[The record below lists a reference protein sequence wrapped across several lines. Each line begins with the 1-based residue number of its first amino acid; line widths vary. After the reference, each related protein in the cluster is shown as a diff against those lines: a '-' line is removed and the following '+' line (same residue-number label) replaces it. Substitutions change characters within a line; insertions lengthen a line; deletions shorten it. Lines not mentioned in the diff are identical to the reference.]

1 MKYDAIIV
9 AGGVGKRADL
19 GFNKVLFKM
28 KNGKTV
34 LENACSCFI
43 EDDDCLKVIVVTNE
57 DIKIASNKVNI
68 VKGGKERYE
77 SVLNGLA
84 LVTSPYVL
92 IHDGA
97 RPFLDIEDLNNL
109 KEAVSKDNYAILA
122 KKAVD
127 TIKYVNNGYID
138 KTIDRE
144 HIYYALTPQAFK
156 SVDLKKAYE
165 NIDLRGITDDAS
177 IMEKYGCKVKIV
189 ESKRPNIKLTNKED
203 FLNI

>member
-127 TIKYVNNGYID
+127 TIKYVNDDYID

>member
-127 TIKYVNNGYID
+127 TIKYVNDDYID

-177 IMEKYGCKVKIV
+177 IMEKYGYKVKIV

>member
-43 EDDDCLKVIVVTNE
+43 EDNDCLKVIVVTNE

-127 TIKYVNNGYID
+127 TIKYVNDDYID

>member
-127 TIKYVNNGYID
+127 TIKYVNDGYID

>member
-177 IMEKYGCKVKIV
+177 IMEKYGYKVKIV

>member
-1 MKYDAIIV
+1 MKYDAIVV
-9 AGGVGKRADL
+9 AGGVGKRANL

-43 EDDDCLKVIVVTNE
+43 EDNDCLKVIVVTNE
-57 DIKIASNKVNI
+57 NIKIASNKVSI

-109 KEAVSKDNYAILA
+109 KEVVSKDNYAILA

-127 TIKYVNNGYID
+127 TIKYVDDGYID

-156 SVDLKKAYE
+156 SDDLKKAYE
-165 NIDLRGITDDAS
+165 NIDLIGITDDAS
-177 IMEKYGCKVKIV
+177 IMEKRGYKVKIV
-189 ESKRPNIKLTNKED
+189 ECKHSNIKLTNKED

>member
-1 MKYDAIIV
+1 MKYDAIVV
-9 AGGVGKRADL
+9 AGGVGKRANL

-43 EDDDCLKVIVVTNE
+43 EDNDCLKVIVVTNE
-57 DIKIASNKVNI
+57 DIKIASNKVSI

-109 KEAVSKDNYAILA
+109 KEVVSKDNYAILA

-127 TIKYVNNGYID
+127 TIKYVDDGYID

-156 SVDLKKAYE
+156 SDDLKKAYE
-165 NIDLRGITDDAS
+165 NIDLKGITDDAS
-177 IMEKYGCKVKIV
+177 IMEKCGYKVKIV
-189 ESKRPNIKLTNKED
+189 ECKHSNIKLTNKED

>member
-43 EDDDCLKVIVVTNE
+43 EDNDCLKVIVVTNE

-127 TIKYVNNGYID
+127 TIKYVNDGYID